1 MATMKILSKAEPFK
15 SSISLSSPVSDTD
28 NFAPEKLALEK
39 LAPENYSSKTTLLQP
54 PSTEPSIEAV
64 KPSTEVLPE
73 AASEEQPKAPKK
85 SPRWRLGLILGA
97 LGVGTIAAG
106 MTGYRWWQYASSH
119 EQTDNAT
126 VVGHIH
132 NISPR
137 ITGTVAAVMV
147 QDNQSVRQGQTL
159 FTLDPRDY
167 QVKMQQAQAALL
179 TAQRQAEVAQSNIAV
194 VSQNAQGQTTQAQGD
209 ITGAIASISTAQAA
223 LTESQAGVP
232 VARAAVKSAEAGVE
246 SAKAQVSQADVNLEK
261 LRADYVRYSSLS
273 QAGAISKQQFE
284 SAKAAYN
291 VAQAERRTANQGVRQ
306 AQATLAQAQQ
316 GVASAQAKVA
326 QAQQGIASAQAGLSK
341 SRGGLQQAKST
352 ALQTKVNQG
361 QFSASEAAI
370 AQAEA
375 SLKDAKLQ
383 LSYTT
388 ITAPTAGIIGRKSV
402 EVGQRVQ
409 PGALTMAIV
418 DPNVWVIANF
428 KETQLE
434 RMRPGELVE
443 VKLDT
448 FPNHVFSG
456 KLQSVSPAS
465 GAQFTLLPPDNAT
478 GNFTKIV
485 QRIPVKIL
493 LAPQS
498 LKGYESLISP
508 GMSAEVSVSVR

>member
-1 MATMKILSKAEPFK
+1 MAIMKTLSRAEQFNAAAPVPSPISDTNSFGPEKYLSKTALLEPP
-15 SSISLSSPVSDTD
+15 L
-28 NFAPEKLALEK
+28 
-39 LAPENYSSKTTLLQP
+39 
-54 PSTEPSIEAV
+54 TEPLTGEA
-64 KPSTEVLPE
+64 KPLTEVLPE
-73 AASEEQPKAPKK
+73 VASEQQPKVLRK

-97 LGVGTIAAG
+97 VGIGAIAAG
-106 MTGYRWWQYASSH
+106 MTGYRWWQYASNH

-132 NISPR
+132 NVSPR
-137 ITGTVAAVMV
+137 IAGTVASVMV

-167 QVKMQQAQAALL
+167 QVKVQQAQAALL
-179 TAQRQAEVAQSNIAV
+179 SAQRQAEVAQSNIAV
-194 VSQNAQGQTTQAQGD
+194 TSQNAQGQTTQAQGD
-209 ITGAIASISTAQAA
+209 ITGALASISTAKAA

-232 VARAAVKSAEAGVE
+232 VARAAVRSAEAGVE

-261 LRADYVRYSSLS
+261 LRADYERYSSLS
-273 QAGAISKQQFE
+273 QSGAISRQQFE

-291 VAQAERRTANQGVRQ
+291 AAQAARRTATQGVQQ

-326 QAQQGIASAQAGLSK
+326 QAQEGIASAQAGLSK
-341 SRGGLQQAKST
+341 SRGGLEQAKST
-352 ALQTKVNQG
+352 TLQTKVNQG
-361 QFSASEAAI
+361 QFSASQAAI

-375 SLKDAKLQ
+375 SLRDAQLQ

-388 ITAPTAGIIGRKSV
+388 VKAPTAGVVGRKSV

-409 PGALTMAIV
+409 PGTLTMAIV
-418 DPNVWVIANF
+418 DPNVWVTANF

-434 RMRPGELVE
+434 RMRPGEPVE
-443 VKLDT
+443 VKLDA
-448 FPNHVFSG
+448 FPHHPFTG
-456 KLQSVSPAS
+456 KLESISPAS

-485 QRIPVKIL
+485 QRIPAKIL
-493 LAPQS
+493 LTPQS
-498 LKGYESLISP
+498 LKGYESRVSP
-508 GMSAEVSVSVR
+508 GMSAEVSVTVR

>member
-1 MATMKILSKAEPFK
+1 MKTLSRAEQLNSSEPVS
-15 SSISLSSPVSDTD
+15 SSISDASDFSPAKYFSSQNV
-28 NFAPEKLALEK
+28 LLE
-39 LAPENYSSKTTLLQP
+39 P
-54 PSTEPSIEAV
+54 PLTEPLTEVEPLQV
-64 KPSTEVLPE
+64 KPLEEATPE
-73 AASEEQPKAPKK
+73 ATSVEPPKAPKK
-85 SPRWRLGLILGA
+85 APRWRLGLILGA
-97 LGVGTIAAG
+97 VGVGAIAAG
-106 MTGYRWWQYASSH
+106 VAGYGWWQYTSTH

-132 NISPR
+132 NVSPR
-137 ITGTVAAVMV
+137 IAGTVSAVMV
-147 QDNQSVRQGQTL
+147 QDNQAVRQGQTL

-167 QVKMQQAQAALL
+167 QVKVQQAQAALL
-179 TAQRQAEVAQSNIAV
+179 AAQRQAEVAQSNIAV
-194 VSQNAQGQTTQAQGD
+194 TSQNAQGQNTQAQGD
-209 ITGAIASISTAQAA
+209 ITGALASISTAQAA

-261 LRADYVRYSSLS
+261 LRADYERYSSLS
-273 QAGAISKQQFE
+273 QAGAISRQQFE
-284 SAKAAYN
+284 SARAAYN
-291 VAQAERRTANQGVRQ
+291 VAQAERRTAVQGVQQ
-306 AQATLAQAQQ
+306 AQAALAQAQQ

-326 QAQQGIASAQAGLSK
+326 QAQEGIASAQAGLAK
-341 SRGGLQQAKST
+341 SRGGLEQAKST
-352 ALQTKVNQG
+352 TLQTKVNQG
-361 QFSASEAAI
+361 QFSASQAAI

-375 SLKDAKLQ
+375 SLKDAQLQ

-388 ITAPTAGIIGRKSV
+388 ITAPTAGVVGRKSV

-418 DPNVWVIANF
+418 DPNVWVTANF

-434 RMRPGELVE
+434 RMRPGEPVE
-443 VKLDT
+443 VKLDA
-448 FPNHVFSG
+448 FPHHSFTG

-493 LAPQS
+493 LTPQS
-498 LKGYESLISP
+498 LKGYESRVSP
-508 GMSAEVSVSVR
+508 GMSAEVSVTVR

>member
-1 MATMKILSKAEPFK
+1 MKTLSRAEQFK
-15 SSISLSSPVSDTD
+15 PAAFESSPASDANVS
-28 NFAPEKLALEK
+28 
-39 LAPENYSSKTTLLQP
+39 PENYPSKTALLEP
-54 PSTEPSIEAV
+54 PLTEPLNEEV

-73 AASEEQPKAPKK
+73 VTSEGQSKAPKK
-85 SPRWRLGLILGA
+85 TPRWRLGLILGA
-97 LGVGTIAAG
+97 VSIGAIAAG
-106 MTGYRWWQYASSH
+106 ITGYRWWQYASTH

-132 NISPR
+132 NVSPR
-137 ITGTVAAVMV
+137 VAGTVASVLV

-167 QVKMQQAQAALL
+167 QVKVQQAQAALL
-179 TAQRQAEVAQSNIAV
+179 SAQRQAEVAQSNIAV

-209 ITGAIASISTAQAA
+209 ITGALASISTAKAA

-232 VARAAVKSAEAGVE
+232 VARAAVRSAEAGVE

-261 LRADYVRYSSLS
+261 LRADYERYRNLS

-284 SAKAAYN
+284 SARAAYN
-291 VAQAERRTANQGVRQ
+291 VAQAERRTAAQGVRQ

-326 QAQQGIASAQAGLSK
+326 QAQEGIASAQAGLAK
-341 SRGGLQQAKST
+341 SRGGLEQAKST

-361 QFSASEAAI
+361 QFSASQAAI

-375 SLKDAKLQ
+375 SLKDAQLQ

-388 ITAPTAGIIGRKSV
+388 VKAPTAGVVGRKSV

-418 DPNVWVIANF
+418 DPNVWVTANF

-434 RMRPGELVE
+434 RMRPGEPVE
-443 VKLDT
+443 VKLDV
-448 FPNHVFSG
+448 FPHHAFTG
-456 KLQSVSPAS
+456 KLQSISPAS

-493 LAPQS
+493 LTPQS
-498 LKGYESLISP
+498 IKGYESRISP
-508 GMSAEVSVSVR
+508 GMSAEVSVTVR

>member
-1 MATMKILSKAEPFK
+1 MKTLSRAEQFK
-15 SSISLSSPVSDTD
+15 PAAFEASPVSDTD
-28 NFAPEKLALEK
+28 DLSSEKYA
-39 LAPENYSSKTTLLQP
+39 SKTALLEP
-54 PSTEPSIEAV
+54 PLTEPLTEEV
-64 KPSTEVLPE
+64 KPSTEILPE
-73 AASEEQPKAPKK
+73 VASEERPKAPKK
-85 SPRWRLGLILGA
+85 TPRWRLGLILGA
-97 LGVGTIAAG
+97 VSIGAIAAG
-106 MTGYRWWQYASSH
+106 ITGYRWWQYASTH

-132 NISPR
+132 NVSPR
-137 ITGTVAAVMV
+137 VAGTVASVLV

-167 QVKMQQAQAALL
+167 QVKVQQAQAALL
-179 TAQRQAEVAQSNIAV
+179 SAQRQAEVAQSNIAV

-209 ITGAIASISTAQAA
+209 ITGALASISTAKAA

-232 VARAAVKSAEAGVE
+232 VARAAVRSAEAGVE

-261 LRADYVRYSSLS
+261 LRADYERYSNLS
-273 QAGAISKQQFE
+273 QAGAISRQQFE
-284 SAKAAYN
+284 SARAAYN
-291 VAQAERRTANQGVRQ
+291 VAQAARRTSVQGVRQ

-326 QAQQGIASAQAGLSK
+326 QAQEGIASAQAGLAK
-341 SRGGLQQAKST
+341 SRGGLEQAKST

-361 QFSASEAAI
+361 QFSASQAAI
-370 AQAEA
+370 TQAEA
-375 SLKDAKLQ
+375 SLKDAQLQ

-388 ITAPTAGIIGRKSV
+388 VKAPTAGVVGRKSV

-418 DPNVWVIANF
+418 DPNVWVTANF

-434 RMRPGELVE
+434 RMRPGEPVE
-443 VKLDT
+443 IKLDA
-448 FPNHVFSG
+448 FPHHAFTG
-456 KLQSVSPAS
+456 KLQSISPAS

-493 LAPQS
+493 LTPQS
-498 LKGYESLISP
+498 LKGYESRISP
-508 GMSAEVSVSVR
+508 GMSAEVSVTVR